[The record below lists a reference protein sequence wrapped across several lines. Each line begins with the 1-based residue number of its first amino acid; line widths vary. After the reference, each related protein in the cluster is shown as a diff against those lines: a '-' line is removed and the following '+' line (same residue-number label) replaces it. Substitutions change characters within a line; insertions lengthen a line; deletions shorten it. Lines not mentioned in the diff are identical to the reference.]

1 MFSQSTRRI
10 CPPSRASY
18 RAPLGVKICK
28 YVYLYY
34 ASTNMYF
41 IRSRAAP
48 TLRNVVGDIRD
59 EDGRNKRR
67 RAWARACSGTGTG
80 ETPGH
85 QNLMRPQ
92 SGSPGLGAYAAN
104 AGACAPSAARRSLPD
119 LAARRLCP
127 ALLPSCY
134 RLPTSP
140 EHDPKRRCT

>member
-1 MFSQSTRRI
+1 
-10 CPPSRASY
+10 
-18 RAPLGVKICK
+18 
-28 YVYLYY
+28 
-34 ASTNMYF
+34 MYF

-48 TLRNVVGDIRD
+48 TLRNVVGDIRN

-119 LAARRLCP
+119 LA
-127 ALLPSCY
+127 LLPPSPNHTCY
-134 RLPTSP
+134 QASATAAFLLLFYMSFRF
-140 EHDPKRRCT
+140 K

>member
-1 MFSQSTRRI
+1 
-10 CPPSRASY
+10 
-18 RAPLGVKICK
+18 
-28 YVYLYY
+28 
-34 ASTNMYF
+34 MYF

-104 AGACAPSAARRSLPD
+104 AGACAPSAARRSLLD
-119 LAARRLCP
+119 LAVFP
-127 ALLPSCY
+127 PSLLPGY
-134 RLPTSP
+134 GHNYLLTYVK
-140 EHDPKRRCT
+140 HVFML